1 MDLQAHK
8 KTLGIIHIIYGS
20 FITLIYIFIG
30 VIITSFAPFITE
42 EIIEQEGREGAMIFE
57 MVANVIRMIIFLAF
71 IFCALPSIIG
81 GIGLIQNKKW
91 GLVISLVAG
100 CISLLS
106 FPFGTALGVYT
117 IYVFGQSNKQQN
129 DQDQG

>member
-1 MDLQAHK
+1 
-8 KTLGIIHIIYGS
+8 IHIIYGS

-30 VIITSFAPFITE
+30 VIISTFAPFITE
-42 EIIEQEGREGAMIFE
+42 IIIEEEGREGAMIFE

-71 IFCALPSIIG
+71 LFCALPSILG
-81 GIGLIQNKKW
+81 GIGLLQNKSW
-91 GLVISLVAG
+91 GLVIALIAG

-117 IYVFGQSNKQQN
+117 LYVFVQSNKQKN
-129 DQDQG
+129 DQNQE